1 MAKNLGFGS
10 RIIRLLLLSGIALA
24 ATGAILAPSLP
35 WDGLRFLF
43 VLNAL
48 LMFGVLLVFASRKLT
63 TRVKVLASVMNRAAD
78 GNLQVR
84 GKDLAPDEVGML
96 NHNFN
101 EMLERLSSAAESI
114 RHAINELRTI
124 GQDIS
129 SVASQGLSIAEAQQQ
144 TSARTKHAA
153 LQIKSS
159 VEEVTTAVE
168 GLSTTAETNA
178 SAIQKMVSSTT
189 QINKLVEHLLRAVE
203 LVSDSIVRMA
213 GDQTEINDNL
223 QRLMNNSLKTGTL
236 VADMERS
243 VRQIEE
249 SAQKTARISMG
260 VLRDAELGNSSVE
273 STINGINQIRSA
285 SRTVQQAI
293 SNLSV
298 HAASIGTILQVI
310 DEVAEQTK
318 LLALNASIIAAQAG
332 EHGKGF
338 GVVAH
343 EIKELARRTTSSTR
357 EIAEMVNGVKEE
369 TERAVQAIALSEQAV
384 ADGEARSLSSGQAL
398 QKIVSGVKIA
408 SEQIK
413 EIAVATEFHAQQ
425 GEKMRLAMDEMG
437 AMVEQITRS
446 SGQQKKD
453 VEVITQASGN
463 MRKLATNVHAHAKEH
478 NEAGT
483 AIADSTD
490 IIVKMIEEI
499 RHSCKIQTES
509 SGLIVQTAEHLETT
523 ATGNLDITRIMEETI
538 SKLSCQIQ
546 SLEQEMAG
554 FSSGHQLPTQ
564 EPGKTP

>member
-425 GEKMRLAMDEMG
+425 GENMRLAMDEMG

>member
-10 RIIRLLLLSGIALA
+10 RIIRLLLLSGMALA
-24 ATGAILAPSLP
+24 IAGAVLADSIP
-35 WDGLRFLF
+35 WDAQRFIF
-43 VLNAL
+43 AL
-48 LMFGVLLVFASRKLT
+48 LALLFLAVLLVLASRKLPK
-63 TRVKVLASVMNRAAD
+63 RVKVLASVMNRAAD

-425 GEKMRLAMDEMG
+425 GENMRLAMDEMG

>member
-293 SNLSV
+293 GNLSV

-425 GEKMRLAMDEMG
+425 GENMRLAMDEMG